1 MHFRTVRGW
10 CLGLL
15 LTLFA
20 TPAFAAEPPS
30 QGVVLAAE
38 PRTFAEAKALPE
50 KLTGSAACDLGPG
63 KTPDITVSQS
73 VDVTQASPDSCLP
86 AEVVITQTLSLPDGS
101 RVERRFNIADD
112 APDTQL
118 ALYPPRP
125 RIRVRCQARRLELS
139 VEGVPEAPL
148 LALEPIGIGVASAS
162 VKFRVSRD
170 SEARILPLLARDDA
184 GARRALEELGLLIKD
199 IPSRLYGRDANLEAD
214 SVAGLAAA
222 LERARKRV
230 ALASGDDPERST
242 TPPRDVLAPDLEG
255 DRPPLKTGDPETI
268 GEVQPSKG
276 QVQSGAPVDS
286 DLFWR
291 QGRLCVAQ
299 QDTGKRMRCYDPVAR
314 SWGKAVPLD
323 RGDQSAWSSFPGC
336 YGRILMGTR
345 NVRPP
350 GEPVLRLSPRAVLF
364 WRAWDHEAVVL
375 EVPEGAGPPRLRAPE
390 AEELKKAMLA
400 STGSRLFAEGRF
412 ILDEDNKQFC
422 SVRRPLGCWSLQW
435 DSPYE
440 DEGSHRLYEAR
451 VSPDG
456 RWVAYMRGPGPSKA
470 DSEDETRTLVVR
482 SLKLGSYVAPRV
494 LASTAPRLVR
504 TDVVMEKPLWEG
516 PSLKWQ
522 DGERLTRAR
531 ISCDLGQDPRTPFE
545 LETQRIVRPYY
556 SPVNQG
562 ACSGDGVRMYQKLSA
577 PGGLEFSR
585 SGVVVVGDS
594 QSSEGE
600 VKMRCQKGRLSLW
613 MEGVPDVPALTLAAN
628 MGAFGAVRWDLA
640 PETEARLQS
649 LLARDDAPARE
660 ALAAFARLVKM
671 NDDARDGS
679 FGMNKEEGRISR
691 MGCLST
697 ALEAISARRALAD
710 GVHPELHGSL
720 KTDGACA
727 KRYGMHA
734 LQQRLKA
741 ATPPLPLSVGA
752 VKDKAEVIGRVLLV
766 PTTPPWPTPGLYWRD
781 GTLCLVQ
788 QDGRGQVRCYDPAAR
803 EWGPTVAMYSRPFP
817 REDLLLKSM
826 SQPGSCYPMGGRDVP
841 LSEDMLDVLPLS
853 SRASLIAD
861 LSRGELAPEFNV
873 IEVPADASLVRTRAP
888 TVEELAL
895 AARNGGGSAS
905 LGEGRFLLHV
915 PKDERSP
922 WLCTAVR
929 PWMCWK
935 LPLESEDYGV
945 RAPMASPDGRW
956 LSYVRIPWGKPDDPE
971 KYPKELVLLPLTPI
985 P

>member
-1 MHFRTVRGW
+1 M
-10 CLGLL
+10 
-15 LTLFA
+15 
-20 TPAFAAEPPS
+20 
-30 QGVVLAAE
+30 
-38 PRTFAEAKALPE
+38 
-50 KLTGSAACDLGPG
+50 
-63 KTPDITVSQS
+63 
-73 VDVTQASPDSCLP
+73 
-86 AEVVITQTLSLPDGS
+86 
-101 RVERRFNIADD
+101 
-112 APDTQL
+112 
-118 ALYPPRP
+118 
-125 RIRVRCQARRLELS
+125 
-139 VEGVPEAPL
+139 
-148 LALEPIGIGVASAS
+148 
-162 VKFRVSRD
+162 
-170 SEARILPLLARDDA
+170 
-184 GARRALEELGLLIKD
+184 
-199 IPSRLYGRDANLEAD
+199 
-214 SVAGLAAA
+214 
-222 LERARKRV
+222 
-230 ALASGDDPERST
+230 
-242 TPPRDVLAPDLEG
+242 
-255 DRPPLKTGDPETI
+255 
-268 GEVQPSKG
+268 
-276 QVQSGAPVDS
+276 
-286 DLFWR
+286 
-291 QGRLCVAQ
+291 
-299 QDTGKRMRCYDPVAR
+299 
-314 SWGKAVPLD
+314 
-323 RGDQSAWSSFPGC
+323 
-336 YGRILMGTR
+336 
-345 NVRPP
+345 
-350 GEPVLRLSPRAVLF
+350 
-364 WRAWDHEAVVL
+364 
-375 EVPEGAGPPRLRAPE
+375 
-390 AEELKKAMLA
+390 
-400 STGSRLFAEGRF
+400 
-412 ILDEDNKQFC
+412 
-422 SVRRPLGCWSLQW
+422 
-435 DSPYE
+435 
-440 DEGSHRLYEAR
+440 
-451 VSPDG
+451 
-456 RWVAYMRGPGPSKA
+456 
-470 DSEDETRTLVVR
+470 
-482 SLKLGSYVAPRV
+482 
-494 LASTAPRLVR
+494 
-504 TDVVMEKPLWEG
+504 
-516 PSLKWQ
+516 
-522 DGERLTRAR
+522 
-531 ISCDLGQDPRTPFE
+531 
-545 LETQRIVRPYY
+545 
-556 SPVNQG
+556 
-562 ACSGDGVRMYQKLSA
+562 
-577 PGGLEFSR
+577 
-585 SGVVVVGDS
+585 
-594 QSSEGE
+594 
-600 VKMRCQKGRLSLW
+600 
-613 MEGVPDVPALTLAAN
+613 PDVPALTLAAN

-873 IEVPADASLVRTRAP
+873 IEVPADASPVRTRAP